1 MNCTDQTDNIQNNS
15 GQIILIVVTIS
26 VFLILSLSTMSMA
39 ASWSPEKVITAYI
52 LDNYPWEDIEV
63 SNIKMI
69 GKLPDK
75 APEKIIVEKGP
86 LGKSV
91 FTFIDST
98 MQRTKVKAN
107 VVALGRIVKS
117 RRSFRRGHVISTGDV
132 YVSKMNIRKMPR
144 SSVRT
149 PGEIIGK
156 SLKRSIGA
164 NNPVV
169 EDMIEMSRVV
179 KRGRRVVIL
188 INHNGLHI
196 TSAGMIKEKGYIGMP
211 VKTVNLSSK
220 KVITG
225 ILVDENTVK
234 VEI

>member
-1 MNCTDQTDNIQNNS
+1 MNWTDQTDNRQNNLR
-15 GQIILIVVTIS
+15 QIILISVTIS
-26 VFLILSLSTMSMA
+26 VFLLLSLSTMAMA
-39 ASWSPEKVITAYI
+39 ASWSPEKVIAAHI
-52 LDNYPWEDIEV
+52 MNNYPWEDITV

-75 APEKIIVEKGP
+75 APERIIVEKGP

-98 MQRTKVKAN
+98 MQRTIVKAN
-107 VVALGRIVKS
+107 VTALGRIVKS
-117 RRSFRRGHVISTGDV
+117 RRSFRRGHVISADDI

-149 PGEIIGK
+149 LGEIIGK

-179 KRGRRVVIL
+179 KRGKRVVIL
-188 INHNGLHI
+188 INHNGMNI
-196 TSAGMIKEKGYIGMP
+196 TSAGMTKEKGYIGMP
-211 VKTVNLSSK
+211 VKAVNLSSK

-225 ILVDENTVK
+225 VLIDENTVK

>member
-1 MNCTDQTDNIQNNS
+1 MNWTDQTDNRQRNLRKIT
-15 GQIILIVVTIS
+15 LISVMIS
-26 VFLILSLSTMSMA
+26 VFLLLSLSSMAMA
-39 ASWSPEKVITAYI
+39 ASWSPEKVLTDYIT
-52 LDNYPWEDIEV
+52 DNYPWEDIEV
-63 SNIKMI
+63 RNIKMI

-98 MQRTKVKAN
+98 MQRTIVKVN
-107 VVALGRIVKS
+107 VIALGRIVKS
-117 RRSFRRGHVISTGDV
+117 RRSFRRGHVISADDV

-144 SSVRT
+144 SSVKN

-164 NNPVV
+164 NIPVV

-179 KRGRRVVIL
+179 KRGKRVVIL
-188 INHNGLHI
+188 ISHNGLNI
-196 TSAGMIKEKGYIGMP
+196 TSAGMTKEKGYIGMP
-211 VKTVNLSSK
+211 VKAINLSSR
-220 KVITG
+220 KVVTG
-225 ILVDENTVK
+225 VLIDENTVK

>member
-1 MNCTDQTDNIQNNS
+1 MNWTEQTDNRQKNLR
-15 GQIILIVVTIS
+15 QKTLICMTIS
-26 VFLILSLSTMSMA
+26 VFLLLCLSTMATA
-39 ASWSPEKVITAYI
+39 ASWSPEKVLTAYI
-52 LDNYPWEDIEV
+52 LENYPWEDIEV
-63 SNIKMI
+63 NNIKMI
-69 GKLPDK
+69 GKLPDR
-75 APEKIIVEKGP
+75 APERIIVERGP

-91 FTFIDST
+91 FIFIDSKL
-98 MQRTKVKAN
+98 QRTIVKAN

-117 RRSFRRGHVISTGDV
+117 RRSFRKGHVISVDDV

-169 EDMIEMSRVV
+169 EDMIEMSQVV
-179 KRGRRVVIL
+179 KRGKRVVIL
-188 INHNGLHI
+188 INHNGMNI
-196 TSAGMIKEKGYIGMP
+196 TSEGMTKENGYIGMP
-211 VKTVNLSSK
+211 VKAVNLSSR

-225 ILVDENTVK
+225 VLIDENTVK